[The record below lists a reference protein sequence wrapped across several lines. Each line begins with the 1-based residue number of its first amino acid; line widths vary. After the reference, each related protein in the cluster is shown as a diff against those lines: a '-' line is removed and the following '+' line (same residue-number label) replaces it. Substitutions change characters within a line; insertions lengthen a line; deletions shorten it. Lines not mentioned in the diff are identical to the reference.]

1 MSDIN
6 RILALSGLA
15 QNGINMRAA
24 VSDVD
29 ESIKKDSE
37 MAEAV
42 GDSAD
47 PFYQLQ
53 DEFAGGECPSHAH
66 RAFID
71 EIARWMTGDQVAD
84 FVEHIRR
91 HYDMNDTEENVEEA
105 DSELSVMAN
114 SRDKV
119 ESTYAAIIKGD
130 AEQTEVGDYIGHGMT
145 KDQILK
151 LIDML
156 EPQGYDKDFLL
167 KDLAPMMEA
176 GGDKVDNSELSRI
189 LKLSGLEV
197 SEDQIDDEE
206 VDEAQVT
213 ENKMSEKVTE
223 IVDIIMKLA
232 ERETEQWADD
242 PEMDGGDANY
252 FMSVARELEG
262 SDWDMARD
270 AILDGDTAPKEEVLS
285 IIADNSP
292 ELLKALFP
300 QDAEKEQYLATMRRE
315 SISEQLKD
323 ELINELM
330 GD

>member
-15 QNGINMRAA
+15 QNGINVRAA
-24 VSDVD
+24 VGEAAKV
-29 ESIKKDSE
+29 
-37 MAEAV
+37 EAV
-42 GDSAD
+42 GDSAEA
-47 PFYQLQ
+47 FYELQ
-53 DEFAGGECPSHAH
+53 DEFCGGECPSDAH
-66 RAFID
+66 KAFID

-84 FVEHIRR
+84 FVDHVRR
-91 HYDMNDTEENVEEA
+91 HYDMNETEENVEES

-197 SEDQIDDEE
+197 SEDRIDDEE
-206 VDEAQVT
+206 ELDEKQ
-213 ENKMSEKVTE
+213 EGESSSEY
-223 IVDIIMKLA
+223 IFLNA
-232 ERETEQWADD
+232 EKGGIRVGGPGRTLYGWADNPKELSELFAKLGVNNNTRIMHSSD
-242 PEMDGGDANY
+242 VDFASEEGFEDDGDAHDLIGAALKMMEN
-252 FMSVARELEG
+252 V
-262 SDWDMARD
+262 
-270 AILDGDTAPKEEVLS
+270 EESNLQ
-285 IIADNSP
+285 
-292 ELLKALFP
+292 ETTK
-300 QDAEKEQYLATMRRE
+300 K
-315 SISEQLKD
+315 LKD